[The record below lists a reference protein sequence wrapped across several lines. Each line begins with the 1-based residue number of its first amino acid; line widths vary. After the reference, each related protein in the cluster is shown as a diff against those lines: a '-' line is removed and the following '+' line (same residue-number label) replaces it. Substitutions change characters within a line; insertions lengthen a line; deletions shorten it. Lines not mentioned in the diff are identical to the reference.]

1 LLFVPFVV
9 FLLIVLLV
17 LFASVPLVLSAL
29 SWCCVWCVCVI
40 CACLAK
46 QIQRNGGLWGH
57 SLSYGSCAGNLRCSV
72 GRKEPQEANPSQ
84 STLASSITHAAP
96 KVIKPSANFWD
107 MAWES
112 EAEARKPAKPAP
124 SVDCL
129 LGLSL
134 LASAFRGKAHRGK
147 LEAK

>member
-1 LLFVPFVV
+1 M
-9 FLLIVLLV
+9 
-17 LFASVPLVLSAL
+17 
-29 SWCCVWCVCVI
+29 
-40 CACLAK
+40 
-46 QIQRNGGLWGH
+46 
-57 SLSYGSCAGNLRCSV
+57 
-72 GRKEPQEANPSQ
+72 
-84 STLASSITHAAP
+84 
-96 KVIKPSANFWD
+96 IKPSANFWD